1 MNSTTLVLRLALDIS
16 DYRNVERSPVSNN
29 SERVRQYSDGLCS
42 FFRLVDFTQFD
53 EILFV
58 DNTLEGLDDIPA
70 NILSDL
76 PPTTK
81 IILTETNQLGRW
93 NKGAGDV
100 ETYRYLFSNDLIKTK
115 FIFHFEPRLILKNTK
130 LIDDFFLNPRS
141 IFSLSSNAMGV
152 QTGYMM
158 VESKLYKQ
166 FCTKRRA
173 LTLTIFRKS
182 IEGVLLRFIQKRNI
196 EIWRDFTCCERIDPD
211 SNRLVRY

>member
-29 SERVRQYSDGLCS
+29 SERVKQYSDGLSS
-42 FFRLVDFTQFD
+42 FFKLVDCNQFS

-58 DNTLEGLDDIPA
+58 DNTLEGLDSIPG
-70 NILSDL
+70 NILKIL

-81 IILTETNQLGRW
+81 LILTKTNKFGRW

-100 ETYRYLFSNDLIKTK
+100 ETYLYLFSKDLIKSK
-115 FIFHFEPRLILKNTK
+115 YIFHFEPRLILKNTK

-141 IFSLSSNAMGV
+141 IFSLSSDASGI

-158 VESKLYKQ
+158 VESKLYES
-166 FCTKRRA
+166 FCTKGRA
-173 LTLTIFRKS
+173 LRLTIFRKS
-182 IEGVLLRFIQKRNI
+182 IEVALFRFVQKRNV
-196 EIWRDFTCCERIDPD
+196 EIWKNFKCCERIDPV
-211 SNRLVRY
+211 SKRLIRY